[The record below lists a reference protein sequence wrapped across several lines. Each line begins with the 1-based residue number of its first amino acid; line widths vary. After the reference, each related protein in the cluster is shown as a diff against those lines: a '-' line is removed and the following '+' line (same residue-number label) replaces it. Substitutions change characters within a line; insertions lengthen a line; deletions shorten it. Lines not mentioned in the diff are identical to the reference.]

1 MPGVSGNGNI
11 FTFTRDIRKYISV
24 GIDFMVRII
33 IFKILSVPAFGMMYL
48 FTALMIFTGLPFV
61 YLRQKRI
68 VKFMMRFWARTI
80 FRITGKK
87 VHIKGKENIHKDL
100 HYILVA
106 NHSSL
111 FDIVA
116 IVSVIPGIAWFGHER
131 LLRIPIFR
139 RVLLLTDYIP
149 MRKASVKNTRE
160 MVDLLIEKSKTLN
173 IAIFPEGTR
182 TLSGKI
188 NDFYRGFILL
198 LRASEGIDVLPV
210 TLNGFYA
217 FKPKSRYWIDF
228 GSRLE
233 VIIHQPLKRDNL
245 IAKTDRE
252 IAEMVKITLESRTDP
267 VSDNLIQPDNKL
279 NTEIT

>member
-1 MPGVSGNGNI
+1 
-11 FTFTRDIRKYISV
+11 
-24 GIDFMVRII
+24 MVRII
-33 IFKILSVPAFGMMYL
+33 IFKILSVPVFGMMYL
-48 FTALMIFTGLPFV
+48 FTAFMVLTGIPFV

-87 VHIKGKENIHKDL
+87 VHITGKENIHKDL

-160 MVDLLIEKSKTLN
+160 MVNRLIEKSKILN

-182 TLSGKI
+182 TLNGKI

-233 VIIHQPLKRDNL
+233 VIIHEPLQREKL
-245 IAKTDRE
+245 IVKTDRE
-252 IAEMVKITLESRTDP
+252 IADMVKNTLESKADHF
-267 VSDNLIQPDNKL
+267 NGNFIQEENILK
-279 NTEIT
+279 TKIKTV